1 MSSYKPST
9 PNSEE
14 EEAKANQSLR
24 KHRAARARRLKAARA
39 AQAAKQESPGAKL
52 SGGWTPIPNADPDP
66 LFPQRFPV
74 EASDSCQ
81 RSNGAVQLLRG
92 GYARLWSDGFF
103 VEGEVTLRL
112 GLCYDPY
119 QLSLKTEVVKR
130 DEDSSLLKLSPE
142 GLDLLKKSYRAT
154 PKNFRQELAGRT
166 R

>member
-1 MSSYKPST
+1 MSSYKSSPSKPET
-9 PNSEE
+9 PEGN
-14 EEAKANQSLR
+14 NNMSLR
-24 KHRAARARRLKAARA
+24 EHRAARARRLKAARE
-39 AQAAKQESPGAKL
+39 AQAVKQENEEVGI
-52 SGGWTPIPNADPDP
+52 SGGWTPIPSADPDP

-81 RSNGAVQLLRG
+81 RSNGAVLLLRG

-112 GLCYDPY
+112 GLCYEPY
-119 QLSLKTEVVKR
+119 QLSLTAEVMKR

-142 GLDLLKKSYRAT
+142 GLQLLKKSYRAT